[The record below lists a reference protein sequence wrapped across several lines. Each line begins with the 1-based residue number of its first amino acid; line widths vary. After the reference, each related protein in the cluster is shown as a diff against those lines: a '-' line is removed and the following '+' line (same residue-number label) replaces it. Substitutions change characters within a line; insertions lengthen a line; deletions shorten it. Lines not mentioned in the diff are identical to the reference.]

1 MRRIAIPLL
10 LVSVFAAP
18 PCLAAGMPL
27 TIKLNAQNNSGETGT
42 ATLTPEG
49 DKTQVVVEMMNTPA
63 GVAQP
68 MHIHLGTCSNLDKA
82 PKWKLE
88 PLKDGKS
95 TTMVPASLDT
105 IIKDQTAINVHKS
118 AAEIQVYVA
127 CGDISAAR

>member
-1 MRRIAIPLL
+1 MRRLVLSVLLASAFTAPL
-10 LVSVFAAP
+10 S
-18 PCLAAGMPL
+18 LAATAPVVVQL
-27 TIKLNAQNNSGETGT
+27 HAQNNSGENGT

-49 DKTQVVVEMMNTPA
+49 SHTRVVVEMTNAPA

-68 MHIHLGTCSNLDKA
+68 MHIHAGTCANLDKA

-95 TTMVPASLDT
+95 TTMVPATLEA
-105 IIKDQTAINVHKS
+105 IMKDKTAINVHKS

-127 CGDISAAR
+127 CGDIVAK